1 MVQLL
6 TSWHLFFQFYVLAFF
21 VNHIEKENIYLD
33 CFSSMLLKISP
44 NITVFRSKST
54 TVPRDDPFFFF
65 LFLSFTTFW
74 IRRAD
79 RGNMRAGEGTGI
91 ITEIIK
97 WCRE

>member
-54 TVPRDDPFFFF
+54 TVPRDDPFFF
-65 LFLSFTTFW
+65 LFFYHLQHFGL
-74 IRRAD
+74 D
-79 RGNMRAGEGTGI
+79 EQ
-91 ITEIIK
+91 TEVTCEQGK
-97 WCRE
+97 EPVSSQRS